1 MCGLPRP
8 GAIRRI
14 GALRM
19 PTRKLDRLRP
29 TRERARC
36 NVSGAK
42 RVRRWME
49 AFTGHFP
56 DEALAYREYVL
67 VHADQQQITVG
78 ITLGDPEADTEAGRF
93 AWSHNALAYGLVMVN
108 GVGAPEEPIVWMV
121 ADSQLML
128 ATAEGNEP
136 PSEELRSI
144 IELYL
149 GLFFIQTAPIAP
161 QLALFRIVP
170 NAVSNDNHT
179 VH

>member
-49 AFTGHFP
+49 AFP

-67 VHADQQQITVG
+67 VHADQQHTTVA
-78 ITLGDPEADTEAGRF
+78 ITLGNPEVDTEAGRF